1 MPDEPTS
8 PVGVVYLVPLNPTGQ
23 HRPARERTDDMSE
36 TRRSIRPRHASSGYR
51 NAIFCGIALAACVFA
66 GGCAWISGDGQDT
79 PTRAERQAA
88 QQRDA
93 SDPLIEA
100 REAIELGDAEAALAL
115 LEQAIARN
123 PELTVAHLEMG
134 NILRQQGDLVSAE
147 RSFGRAANLE
157 PRNFDAQFNHA
168 DVLHALGRVVEAVR
182 VYLRALAIRPNDAAA
197 NRGLA
202 AAYLEQERPDWALPY
217 AEQAV
222 RSDPDD
228 GPSRANLGATY
239 SLLDRH
245 EEAIREY
252 ETAAELME
260 LTPDL
265 LLNWANSLGAIE
277 RYTEMINTLDASIA
291 IEPSATAYERLGF
304 AYFKLRR
311 YDRATEM
318 FRSALDLDQRHYPA
332 LNGLGVVLLNEY
344 VQGGRTDEALRIE
357 ALSLL
362 RRSLRIN
369 SNQPAFI
376 QLVSTYERG

>member
-1 MPDEPTS
+1 MVALGLAGTMA
-8 PVGVVYLVPLNPTGQ
+8 GFTGC
-23 HRPARERTDDMSE
+23 TWG
-36 TRRSIRPRHASSGYR
+36 T
-51 NAIFCGIALAACVFA
+51 
-66 GGCAWISGDGQDT
+66 GGTQTT
-79 PTRAERQAA
+79 PQTRAERLDSQGP
-88 QQRDA
+88 DA
-93 SDPLIEA
+93 SAVLDEA
-100 REAIELGDAEAALAL
+100 QRARELGDTETALVL

-134 NILRQQGDLVSAE
+134 NILREQGDLTSAE

-168 DVLHALGRVVEAVR
+168 DVLHALGRVVDAVR

-222 RSDPDD
+222 RSDPQD
-228 GPSRANLGATY
+228 GTARANLGATY

-245 EEAIREY
+245 EEAIQEY
-252 ETAAELME
+252 EIAAELME

-277 RYTEMINTLDASIA
+277 RYTEMINTLDASIS
-291 IEPSATAYERLGF
+291 IRPSATAYERLGF

-311 YDRATEM
+311 FEQATEM

-344 VQGGRTDEALRIE
+344 LQGGRQNDSLRIE

-369 SNQPAFI
+369 SNQPTFI
-376 QLVSTYERG
+376 QLISTYERG

>member
-1 MPDEPTS
+1 MTETPPHFKPIRTS
-8 PVGVVYLVPLNPTGQ
+8 LLRCAVL
-23 HRPARERTDDMSE
+23 
-36 TRRSIRPRHASSGYR
+36 ASL
-51 NAIFCGIALAACVFA
+51 IATS
-66 GGCAWISGDGQDT
+66 GGCAWISGESDT
-79 PTRAERQAA
+79 QTRAEREDAESFRATEVVVDA
-88 QQRDA
+88 Q
-93 SDPLIEA
+93 EA
-100 REAIELGDAEAALAL
+100 RERGDDETALAL

-134 NILRQQGDLVSAE
+134 DILRKRGDLVSAE

-168 DVLHALGRVVEAVR
+168 DVLHALGRIVDAIR
-182 VYLRALAIRPNDAAA
+182 VYLRALAIRPNDAEA

-202 AAYLEQERPDWALPY
+202 AAYLEQDRPDWALPY

-222 RSDPDD
+222 KAAPED
-228 GPSRANLGATY
+228 GTARANLGATY

-245 EEAIREY
+245 EEAIQEY

-265 LLNWANSLGAIE
+265 LLNWANSLGSIE
-277 RYTEMINTLDASIA
+277 RYTEMINTLDAAIA

-318 FRSALDLDQRHYPA
+318 FRNSLDLDQRHYPA
-332 LNGLGVVLLNEY
+332 LNGLGVVLLNDY
-344 VQGGRTDEALRIE
+344 VQGGRRDDALRIE

-369 SNQPAFI
+369 SNQPAFV

>member
-1 MPDEPTS
+1 MTDTRP
-8 PVGVVYLVPLNPTGQ
+8 PLKTI
-23 HRPARERTDDMSE
+23 H
-36 TRRSIRPRHASSGYR
+36 TRLLRCAVLGSSI
-51 NAIFCGIALAACVFA
+51 AIL
-66 GGCAWISGDGQDT
+66 GGCTWVSGSSDRQ
-79 PTRAERQAA
+79 TRAERQEAESFRATEVVADA
-88 QQRDA
+88 QQARDR
-93 SDPLIEA
+93 SDDET
-100 REAIELGDAEAALAL
+100 ALLL

-134 NILRQQGDLVSAE
+134 DILRKRGDLVSAE

-168 DVLHALGRVVEAVR
+168 DVLHALGRVVDAIR

-202 AAYLEQERPDWALPY
+202 AAYLEQDRPDWALPY
-217 AEQAV
+217 AEAAV
-222 RSDPDD
+222 RAAPED
-228 GPSRANLGATY
+228 GTARANLGATY

-245 EEAIREY
+245 EEAIQQY

-265 LLNWANSLGAIE
+265 LLNWANSLGSIE
-277 RYTEMINTLDASIA
+277 RYTEMINTLDAAIA
-291 IEPSATAYERLGF
+291 IEPTATAYERLGF

-311 YDRATEM
+311 FDRATEM
-318 FRSALDLDQRHYPA
+318 FRSSLDLDQRHYPA
-332 LNGLGVVLLNEY
+332 LNGLGVVLLNNY
-344 VQGGRTDEALRIE
+344 VQGGRRDDTLRIE

-369 SNQPAFI
+369 SNQPAFV

>member
-1 MPDEPTS
+1 MA
-8 PVGVVYLVPLNPTGQ
+8 VCTGLI
-23 HRPARERTDDMSE
+23 A
-36 TRRSIRPRHASSGYR
+36 
-51 NAIFCGIALAACVFA
+51 AIGLTM
-66 GGCAWISGDGQDT
+66 GGCTWISGDGDEG
-79 PTRAERQAA
+79 PNRAERQAA
-88 QQRDA
+88 RELA
-93 SDPLIEA
+93 TTDPLTQAQEA
-100 REAIELGDAEAALAL
+100 RERGDAEAALAL
-115 LEQAIARN
+115 LEEAIARN
-123 PELTVAHLEMG
+123 PELTVAHMEMG
-134 NILRQQGDLVSAE
+134 DLLRQEGDLPSAE
-147 RSFGRAANLE
+147 RAYGRAANLE

-202 AAYLEQERPDWALPY
+202 AAYLEEQRPDWALDY

-222 RSDPDD
+222 RSAPED
-228 GPSRANLGATY
+228 GTARANLGATY

-245 EEAIREY
+245 EEAIEQY

-311 YDRATEM
+311 YERATDM
-318 FRSALDLDQRHYPA
+318 FRAALDLDQRHYPA

-344 VQGGRTDEALRIE
+344 VQGGRKDDAIRIE

>member
-1 MPDEPTS
+1 MSEPTQPS
-8 PVGVVYLVPLNPTGQ
+8 KPN
-23 HRPARERTDDMSE
+23 
-36 TRRSIRPRHASSGYR
+36 IASLLRGALLASV
-51 NAIFCGIALAACVFA
+51 IAAA
-66 GGCAWISGDGQDT
+66 GGCTWGTGDSSAQ
-79 PTRAERQAA
+79 TRAER
-88 QQRDA
+88 RDA
-93 SDPLIEA
+93 EQFRETDAVSDAQRA
-100 REAIELGDAEAALAL
+100 RDAGDNETALAL

-134 NILRQQGDLVSAE
+134 DILRDRGDLVSAE

-168 DVLHALGRVVEAVR
+168 DVLHALGRVVDAIR
-182 VYLRALAIRPNDAAA
+182 VYLRALAIRPNDAEA

-202 AAYLEQERPDWALPY
+202 AAYLEQDRPDWALPY
-217 AEQAV
+217 AEAAV
-222 RSDPDD
+222 RAAPQD
-228 GPSRANLGATY
+228 GTARANLGATY

-245 EEAIREY
+245 EEAIQEY

-265 LLNWANSLGAIE
+265 LLNWANSLGSIE
-277 RYTEMINTLDASIA
+277 RYTEMINTLDAAIA
-291 IEPSATAYERLGF
+291 IEASATAYERLGF

-332 LNGLGVVLLNEY
+332 LNGLGVVLLNDY
-344 VQGGRTDEALRIE
+344 VQGGRRDDALRIE

-369 SNQPAFI
+369 SNQPAFV

>member
-1 MPDEPTS
+1 MNETMPSNHTDRICRVRQFTS
-8 PVGVVYLVPLNPTGQ
+8 SALVLALSATLGL
-23 HRPARERTDDMSE
+23 
-36 TRRSIRPRHASSGYR
+36 SSGCSWVAR
-51 NAIFCGIALAACVFA
+51 
-66 GGCAWISGDGQDT
+66 SDHSDGL
-79 PTRAERQAA
+79 TRAERESAPA
-88 QQRDA
+88 QSAD
-93 SDPLIEA
+93 
-100 REAIELGDAEAALAL
+100 EAISEAQRARELGDTETALAL

-134 NILRQQGDLVSAE
+134 NILREQGDLVSAE

-157 PRNFDAQFNHA
+157 PRNFDAQYNHA
-168 DVLHALGRVVEAVR
+168 DVLHALGRLVDAVR

-202 AAYLEQERPDWALPY
+202 AAYLEQDRPDWALPY

-222 RSDPDD
+222 RSDPQD
-228 GPSRANLGATY
+228 GAARANLGATY

-245 EEAIREY
+245 EEAIQEY
-252 ETAAELME
+252 EVAAELME

-344 VQGGRTDEALRIE
+344 LQGGRENDALRIE

-369 SNQPAFI
+369 SNQPAFV
-376 QLVSTYERG
+376 QLISTYERG